1 MLDKAIYINH
11 LSESIRFG
19 QDGVFISD
27 SQLRNYSWNYD
38 TNFDE
43 ITNFRKG
50 VVTKTLTII
59 ICADT
64 KEEGIQKRNR
74 IYEVFDRDVLTQ
86 NAGSLYIG
94 DYYCKGYFVTSEK
107 SQWFI
112 SKRYLVNKVTFVS
125 DSPDWNRYLEYVF
138 KEMDGGSTTVGA
150 KRYPYKYSYWYSNL
164 NSTGTISNLAIQD
177 SDFIMRI
184 YGATTN
190 PLIQI
195 GNNTYQVNV
204 SLSASERLEI
214 NSADKTI
221 YVIKQNGKKENVF
234 WSASKVSYIFEK
246 IPSGKVQV
254 AWSGNFSF
262 DLILMDKR
270 SEPPWTI

>member
-1 MLDKAIYINH
+1 MLDKAIYTNH

-150 KRYPYKYSYWYSNL
+150 KRYPYKYSR
-164 NSTGTISNLAIQD
+164 
-177 SDFIMRI
+177 F
-184 YGATTN
+184 
-190 PLIQI
+190 
-195 GNNTYQVNV
+195 
-204 SLSASERLEI
+204 
-214 NSADKTI
+214 
-221 YVIKQNGKKENVF
+221 
-234 WSASKVSYIFEK
+234 
-246 IPSGKVQV
+246 
-254 AWSGNFSF
+254 
-262 DLILMDKR
+262 
-270 SEPPWTI
+270 

>member
-1 MLDKAIYINH
+1 MLDKAIYTNH

-94 DYYCKGYFVTSEK
+94 DYYCKGYF
-107 SQWFI
+107 
-112 SKRYLVNKVTFVS
+112 
-125 DSPDWNRYLEYVF
+125 
-138 KEMDGGSTTVGA
+138 
-150 KRYPYKYSYWYSNL
+150 YPWYCK
-164 NSTGTISNLAIQD
+164 
-177 SDFIMRI
+177 FR
-184 YGATTN
+184 
-190 PLIQI
+190 
-195 GNNTYQVNV
+195 
-204 SLSASERLEI
+204 
-214 NSADKTI
+214 K
-221 YVIKQNGKKENVF
+221 
-234 WSASKVSYIFEK
+234 
-246 IPSGKVQV
+246 
-254 AWSGNFSF
+254 
-262 DLILMDKR
+262 
-270 SEPPWTI
+270 